1 MKKTIYLL
9 VMLCLSVFVSAQGI
23 DFSGSWKLNSSKS
36 KLGDQ
41 FSMAPNKII
50 VVQNGNE
57 MSIEKHSNF
66 QGQESTTND
75 KLTLD
80 GEECVNAGFM
90 DTEKKSTVSWTDDK
104 KSLKI
109 TSKID
114 IQGETMTTN
123 EVYKLDGG
131 SMIIESTMSS
141 SFGDMSET
149 MVYDKE

>member
-1 MKKTIYLL
+1 MKKIIYLL
-9 VMLCLSVFVSAQGI
+9 VILCLSVFVSAQGV
-23 DFSGSWKLNSSKS
+23 DFSGSWKLNNSKS

-50 VVQNGNE
+50 VVQNDND
-57 MSIEKHSNF
+57 MSIEKHSDF

-80 GEECVNAGFM
+80 GKECVNTGFM
-90 DTEKKSTVSWTDDK
+90 DTEKKSTVAWADDK

-114 IQGETMTTN
+114 MQGETMTTN
-123 EVYKLDGG
+123 EVYKLDGE